1 MGVGLQAKEMVQ
13 VKVVAAEKY
22 RTFPPVQIVAN
33 EAGKE

>member
-13 VKVVAAEKY
+13 VKVVAAERY
-22 RTFPPVQIVAN
+22 RTFPPVQMMVN